1 MKKINDLKIKLNEKL
16 DEMRAIVEKAI
27 EENRTKNE
35 DEQKRYTDLNSEVKT
50 LESQIR
56 EYEELET
63 LNKREVEDEEPVKR
77 DEEKPLA
84 EEFRDWLQEAVEG
97 RASKK
102 FEFRADPIIT
112 STQSAIINKTVANKV
127 DILTS
132 PGEAFLRSIGVQF
145 FTGLNGQFVVPAL
158 AEDTAEFVSEAGD
171 ASTSDMAHEALTL
184 APRRVSAFQSITKET
199 LVQTNP
205 AIYSSILQNLVN
217 GIYKAVTYDV
227 FDTLESDAATAVTGS
242 TATGL
247 AYADILQLE
256 ASIGGLNIGAGAYV
270 TTPSVK
276 AYLKGLDIDDAGI
289 RFAWNG
295 NEMNGYSAYGVPAAN
310 ANSVYFGDFSRMA
323 VGQWDGIELIV
334 DPYTYAKQGRI
345 QITAVAMFDTGCT
358 NVRAFAWLDDVSA
371 GW

>member
-1 MKKINDLKIKLNEKL
+1 MKKINDLKSERNEL
-16 DEMRAIVEKAI
+16 IEKM
-27 EENRTKNE
+27 ENITK
-35 DEQKRYTDLNSEVKT
+35 
-50 LESQIR
+50 
-56 EYEELET
+56 LET
-63 LNKREVEDEEPVKR
+63 LSDEQRSQWDEYDERIKSIDNEIKILERQEELNKIEVKDEEPVKR

-132 PGEAFLRSIGVQF
+132 PGEAFLKSIGVQF
-145 FTGLNGQFVVPAL
+145 FTGLTGQFVVPAL

-310 ANSVYFGDFSRMA
+310 ANSVYFGDFSRMT
-323 VGQWDGIELIV
+323 VGQWGGIELIV